1 MNNSYIKVIFSKIF
15 LSVIIAVFP
24 LQHSQSSTLGKIF
37 LSYLAF
43 SIIYFCFAISKNYL
57 ITLILL
63 ILVIAGFTY
72 LNDLSQQ
79 KRIPAFISQY
89 LIIGVILTP
98 FIYDSYIIICL
109 ILDKVK
115 SHKY

>member
-15 LSVIIAVFP
+15 LSIIIAVFP

-72 LNDLSQQ
+72 LNDLSQ
-79 KRIPAFISQY
+79 IPAFISQY